1 MWSPIIYLKED
12 KDYVKEF
19 TERIYNALT
28 IHIKEISP
36 FNVYMGRGGI
46 YLYLLF
52 YKLSNKENIENL
64 DGILESI
71 TNSASQAK
79 IENYQQLTFYAEI
92 GWLICF
98 LYDKKIIDLDLN
110 AYLGDIDESL
120 HEGMIFLLNE
130 KEYGLVNGAIS
141 IGKYFHYRYI
151 LGNKT
156 SLKYLEQFVEQLF
169 KTSNEKEETMDWISI
184 VDYGLL
190 NKGNNLGIAHGMP
203 GIILFLEKL
212 YKLNIKK
219 KLVENILI
227 KTTNFLLSQKHSLE
241 THKSYFYDINSEAPQ
256 TGRDSRLAW
265 CYGDLSVGYSLYKVS
280 RIEGMERP
288 AVEREALEILLNT
301 TTRTD
306 LKETSVVDAG
316 LCHGTSGLAHI
327 YNRLYQDSQIDIFK
341 DAALF
346 WYKETFKMSK
356 YDNEFVGF
364 SIPYYLSDEEKDL
377 NREYNTSFLT
387 GITGIGLS
395 LLSAIYNVEPEWDK
409 YLLLS

>member
-1 MWSPIIYLKED
+1 MWNPIISLNAD
-12 KDYVKEF
+12 KDFVKEF
-19 TERIYNALT
+19 TDRIYNAL
-28 IHIKEISP
+28 IKHIEDISP

-52 YKLSNKENIENL
+52 YNLSSKENIENL
-64 DGILESI
+64 DGFLEGI
-71 TNSASQAK
+71 TNSASQSE

-98 LYDKKIIDLDLN
+98 LYDKKIIDIDLN
-110 AYLGDIDESL
+110 AYLGEIDDSL
-120 HEGMIFLLNE
+120 CEGMIFLLNE
-130 KEYGLVNGAIS
+130 REYGLVNGAIS
-141 IGKYFHYRYI
+141 IGQYFHYRYI
-151 LGNKT
+151 LGHRP
-156 SLKYLEQFVEQLF
+156 SLKYLEQFTEQLSRI
-169 KTSNEKEETMDWISI
+169 SNEKEETMDWISI

-190 NKGNNLGIAHGMP
+190 SKGNNLGIAHGMP

-219 KLVENILI
+219 KLIENILI
-227 KTTNFLLSQKHSLE
+227 KATNFLLSQKHSLE
-241 THKSYFYDINSEAPQ
+241 NHKSYFYDVNSEAPQ

-280 RIEGMERP
+280 RITGIERP
-288 AVEREALEILLNT
+288 SIEREALDILLNT
-301 TTRTD
+301 VTRTD
-306 LKETSVVDAG
+306 LKEISVVDAG

-327 YNRLYQDSQIDIFK
+327 YNRLYQDSKINIFK

-356 YDNEFVGF
+356 YNNEFVGF
-364 SIPYYLSDEEKDL
+364 GIPYYLSDKEKEI

>member
-1 MWSPIIYLKED
+1 MWSPIMSLNED
-12 KDYVKEF
+12 KDLVKEF
-19 TERIYNALT
+19 TDRIYNVL
-28 IHIKEISP
+28 IEEISP

-64 DGILESI
+64 DEILEAI
-71 TNSASQAK
+71 TNSASLYK

-98 LYDKKIIDLDLN
+98 LYDKKNIDLDLN

-120 HEGMIFLLNE
+120 YESMIFLLSKN
-130 KEYGLVNGAIS
+130 EYGLVNGAIS
-141 IGKYFHYRYI
+141 IGQYFHYRYI
-151 LGNKT
+151 LGHES
-156 SLKYLEQFVEQLF
+156 SLKSLEVFVEYLS
-169 KTSNEKEETMDWISI
+169 KISNEKERSMDWISI

-190 NKGNNLGIAHGMP
+190 KKGNNLGIAHGMP

-212 YKLNIKK
+212 YKLNIRKK
-219 KLVENILI
+219 MIENILI
-227 KTTNFLLSQKHSLE
+227 KTTNFLLSQKHSLA
-241 THKSYFYDINSEAPQ
+241 THKSYFYDVNSEAPQ

-288 AVEREALEILLNT
+288 AVEHEALDILMNT
-301 TTRTD
+301 VTRTD
-306 LKETSVVDAG
+306 LKEISVVDGG

-327 YNRLYQDSQIDIFK
+327 YNRLYQDSKIDIFK

-356 YDNEFVGF
+356 YNNEFVGF
-364 SIPYYLSDEEKDL
+364 GIPYYLSEKEKEI

-387 GITGIGLS
+387 GIAGIGLS
-395 LLSAIYNVEPEWDK
+395 LLSAIYDVEPEWDN